1 MDALVSDYFR
11 PLSHSLDEAL
21 ADTPVVAILGAR
33 QVGKSTLA
41 RQLAPDRP
49 FIDLDLP
56 SARRAATADPEG
68 FIDGLPPTITL
79 DEVQRVP
86 ELMLAIK
93 VAVDRDRRPGRFL
106 LTGSANM
113 MLLPQLSDSLAGRME
128 IIRLHPLTEAEKD
141 RAPGRFLETFLAG
154 ELKPDIRPSDGS
166 SSADLLRRMFQG
178 GFPEACARSP
188 ARAKAWHRQY
198 IAAIIDRDVR
208 DVANVK
214 DAANIGK
221 LLEFLAYQSASLLNV
236 ANISRDLGLA
246 RATIDHHLEV
256 LERLFLIRVLPA
268 WHKSAAKRLVKM
280 PKIHLLDSGLA
291 ASLTGLRE
299 DDWNHKRESFGKI
312 LDSMV
317 LQQITA
323 QAGWTDPTL
332 RFSHY
337 RDKDQ
342 VEVDCVIN
350 RGNTV
355 WGIEVKAAQT
365 VDVSDTKGLRR
376 LAEKAGKDFAGG
388 IVLYSGTSVLPL
400 GSTPF
405 LAVPFSKFWEM

>member
-1 MDALVSDYFR
+1 MDAPNRDLPR
-11 PLSHSLDEAL
+11 PLSRSLAEAL
-21 ADTPVVAILGAR
+21 LDTPVVAILGAR

-49 FIDLDLP
+49 FIDLDSP
-56 SARRAATADPEG
+56 SVRRIAAADPEG
-68 FIDGLPPTITL
+68 FIESLPPVVTL
-79 DEVQRVP
+79 DEIQRVP
-86 ELMLAIK
+86 ALMLAIK

-141 RAPGRFLETFLAG
+141 RMPGRFLEVFLAG
-154 ELKPDIRPSDGS
+154 KLKPDIRPSDGNS
-166 SSADLLRRMFQG
+166 SEDLLRRMFQG

-188 ARAKAWHRQY
+188 KRARAWHRQY
-198 IAAIIDRDVR
+198 IAAIIERDVR

-214 DAANIGK
+214 DASNIGK

-246 RATIDHHLEV
+246 RATVDHHLEV
-256 LERLFLIRVLPA
+256 LERLFLIRILPA

-280 PKIHLLDSGLA
+280 PKLHLLDSGLA
-291 ASLTGLRE
+291 ATLTGLRE
-299 DDWNHKRESFGKI
+299 ADWNSKRESFGKI
-312 LDSMV
+312 LESMV
-317 LQQITA
+317 LQQVTA
-323 QAGWTDPTL
+323 QAGWIDPTL

-350 RGNTV
+350 RGNSV
-355 WGIEVKAAQT
+355 WGIEVKAAQS
-365 VDVSDTKGLRR
+365 VDSSDAKGLRR
-376 LAEKAGKDFAGG
+376 LAEKAGKDFVGG
-388 IVLYSGTSVLPL
+388 ILLYSGTSILPL
-400 GSTPF
+400 PGTPF
-405 LAVPFSKFWEM
+405 LAVPLSKFWEM

>member
-1 MDALVSDYFR
+1 MGASASDYFR
-11 PLSHSLDEAL
+11 PHSRSLDEAL

-41 RQLAPDRP
+41 RQLVPDRL
-49 FIDLDLP
+49 FVDLDLP
-56 SARRAATADPEG
+56 SARKAATADPEG
-68 FIDGLPPTITL
+68 FIDGLPPTVTL

-128 IIRLHPLTEAEKD
+128 VIRLHPLTEAEKD
-141 RAPGRFLETFLAG
+141 HTPGRFLETFLAG
-154 ELKPDIRPSDGS
+154 ELKPEIRPSDGS
-166 SSADLLRRMFQG
+166 SSEELVRRMFHG

-188 ARAKAWHRQY
+188 ARARAWHRQY

-221 LLEFLAYQSASLLNV
+221 LLEFLAYQTASLVNV

-246 RATIDHHLEV
+246 RATVDHYMEV

-268 WHKSAAKRLVKM
+268 WHKSAAKRLIKM

-291 ASLTGLRE
+291 ATLTGLRE
-299 DDWNHKRESFGKI
+299 DDWNKKRESFGKI
-312 LDSMV
+312 LESMA

-323 QAGWTDPTL
+323 QAGCS
-332 RFSHY
+332 RSHPP
-337 RDKDQ
+337 
-342 VEVDCVIN
+342 
-350 RGNTV
+350 
-355 WGIEVKAAQT
+355 
-365 VDVSDTKGLRR
+365 
-376 LAEKAGKDFAGG
+376 F
-388 IVLYSGTSVLPL
+388 LPL
-400 GSTPF
+400 PGQG
-405 LAVPFSKFWEM
+405 

>member
-1 MDALVSDYFR
+1 MDAPASDYFR
-11 PLSHSLDEAL
+11 PLSRSLDEAL

-113 MLLPQLSDSLAGRME
+113 MLLPQHSDSLAGRME

-188 ARAKAWHRQY
+188 SRAKAWHRQY

-312 LDSMV
+312 LESMV

-365 VDVSDTKGLRR
+365 VDASDTKGLRR